1 MKTNEVVVVRKG
13 LVYILVIICVIVLCL
28 GYGILQSRPQI
39 IKNYNIKVHPK
50 AFLDNIDNGIYH
62 KTLKK
67 HDGKRVYVYMSID
80 YPKLPEYGKHSIAIM
95 RLYCKKHGYDFK
107 VYNHNSVSDLSPY
120 WIRVK
125 DMYNLLQITELDS
138 IIVYFDLDAIVHPKY
153 FSTRLESI
161 MASLDGITNKT
172 WDMYVSIDPFPTSY
186 EMNTGIMMVRN
197 TDWTRKYTSL
207 WFANYPTGFW
217 KKDTNTL
224 KWECNNCLWAGD
236 EYEQGM
242 FNRLYQ
248 RDILDSQDHILPVD
262 TSILGNNSLTK
273 NSFTLHLMGYSN
285 DQRQK
290 HFREMY
296 ERIIDPRVN
305 NPIK

>member
-1 MKTNEVVVVRKG
+1 M
-13 LVYILVIICVIVLCL
+13 IIVCL
-28 GYGILQSRPQI
+28 GYGILRTRPQI

-50 AFLDNIDNGIYH
+50 AFLDNIYNHTAY
-62 KTLKK
+62 KK
-67 HDGKRVYVYMSID
+67 HDSKKVYVYMSID
-80 YPKLPEYGKHSIAIM
+80 YPKLPEYGKYSIAIM
-95 RLYCKKHGYDFK
+95 RLYCEKHGYDFK
-107 VYNHNSVSDLSPY
+107 VYNHNSVSNLSPY

-125 DMYNLLQITELDS
+125 DMYNLLESTEPDS

-161 MASLDGITNKT
+161 MASLDDITNRS
-172 WDMYVSIDPFPTSY
+172 WDMYVSMDPYPGNY

-197 TDWTRKYTSL
+197 TDWAQNFASV
-207 WFANYPTGFW
+207 WFKNYPKSFW
-217 KKDTNTL
+217 KKDANTL
-224 KWECNNCLWAGD
+224 KWQCNNCLWAGD

-248 RDILDSQDHILPVD
+248 RDIMDSQEHILPVD

-273 NSFTLHLMGYSN
+273 SSFTLHLMQYSN
-285 DQRQK
+285 EQREK

-296 ERIIDPRVN
+296 ERVNVESTKPRVN
-305 NPIK
+305 IPIK